1 MISYHDIV
9 ENITIINEISSL
21 ATQTCDFFY
30 NILNFRLDI
39 LWYCVVCLV

>member
-21 ATQTCDFFY
+21 ATQTCDFFLLY
-30 NILNFRLDI
+30 PQL
-39 LWYCVVCLV
+39 